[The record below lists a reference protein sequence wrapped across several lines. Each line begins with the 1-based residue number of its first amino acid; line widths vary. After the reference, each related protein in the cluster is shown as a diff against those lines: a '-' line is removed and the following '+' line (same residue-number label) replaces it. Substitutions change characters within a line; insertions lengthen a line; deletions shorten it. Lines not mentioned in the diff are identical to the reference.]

1 MPPAMLNLNGQRF
14 VVIPEKEY
22 REYQALKKTNKSKPA
37 AKRPAKT
44 ARAARM
50 TKQDEGDVAES
61 MRRLAEPGRRVSA
74 AEVFRK
80 LGV

>member
-1 MPPAMLNLNGQRF
+1 MLNLNGQRF

-22 REYQALKKTNKSKPA
+22 REYQALKKSAKPKPA
-37 AKRPAKT
+37 AKRPAKP
-44 ARAARM
+44 ARA
-50 TKQDEGDVAES
+50 TKRVVSQEEGDVAES
-61 MRRLAEPGRRVSA
+61 IRRLAEPGRRVSA